1 MLDGLEG
8 IEGRLGA
15 LLSAAWDEDVRI
27 RNLFRFHGGAARE
40 SWRFCAEGA
49 RRSEWLVMRRDPVAS
64 LIRTSRAAEFHAL
77 RRAFA
82 AGLPV
87 PEPLILDAEGER
99 LGAPGFLM
107 RLVEGG
113 RAASL
118 LETDPYG
125 AHAGRLGEAL
135 FSALGRLHALPPIRG
150 DEALL
155 PRQDSRARL
164 EHWAA
169 ELEAHAL
176 RPQPI
181 ARAALRWLRAHCP
194 EPKGPL
200 SLVHGDFR
208 SGNFLFADDGRLLAI
223 LDWEMAHLGDPME
236 DLAWAADPLW
246 SHGER
251 GVADGGRV
259 GALLPLERAI
269 EAWER
274 ASGRRFDRDAWAWW
288 RLFAGF
294 QGLVIWLTSGYEV
307 ASLRAVDPVLAF
319 AAYYP
324 YRFHNHQVAAMLR
337 ELLA

>member
-8 IEGRLGA
+8 IEGRLAA

-40 SWRFCAEGA
+40 TWRFCAEGA

-64 LIRTSRAAEFHAL
+64 LIRTSREVEFHAL
-77 RRAFA
+77 ARASA

-87 PEPLILDAEGER
+87 PEPLLLDAEGER
-99 LGAPGFLM
+99 LGTPGFLM

-118 LETDPYG
+118 FETEPYG
-125 AHAGRLGEAL
+125 AHAERLGHTL
-135 FSALGRLHALPPIRG
+135 FDAIGRLHALPVSRE

-155 PRQDSRARL
+155 PVQDPRARL
-164 EHWAA
+164 EHWAR
-169 ELEAHAL
+169 ELDAHAL

-194 EPKGPL
+194 EPSGPL
-200 SLVHGDFR
+200 ALVHGDFR
-208 SGNFLFADDGRLLAI
+208 SGNFLFTDGGRLVAL

-251 GVADGGRV
+251 GLADRGRV
-259 GALLPLERAI
+259 GALLPLDAAVA
-269 EAWER
+269 AWEE
-274 ASGRRFDRDAWAWW
+274 ASGRRFDRAAWTWW

-294 QGLVIWLTSGYEV
+294 QGLAIWLTSGFEV

-319 AAYYP
+319 SAYYP
-324 YRFHNHQVAAMLR
+324 YRFHNHQLAALLR
-337 ELLA
+337 EVSA